1 MCSLSHSLTLPPSVC
16 VSWSAC
22 SRVRVWV
29 RERERT
35 QGKTSACTQAALCRG
50 QKRLSRTLTLP
61 LLLPLCL
68 SFPHPLS
75 RSLTLQF
82 ATDTWFWA
90 VFAFFISPSLVP
102 LTHPHPPPSLILIP
116 ILFLFQIFL
125 FIRHTL
131 SACTLSTLHTPSL
144 MIARKGGRAGT
155 RERMSEWEDAI

>member
-50 QKRLSRTLTLP
+50 QKRRSRTLTLP

-68 SFPHPLS
+68 SFTRPLS
-75 RSLTLQF
+75 HTSVRHWHMILGCFCIFYLPQPRTPYSPAPTPQPHFNSNSL
-82 ATDTWFWA
+82 
-90 VFAFFISPSLVP
+90 
-102 LTHPHPPPSLILIP
+102 
-116 ILFLFQIFL
+116 LFPIFL

-131 SACTLSTLHTPSL
+131 SDCTLSTLHTPSL
-144 MIARKGGRAGT
+144 MIVRKGGRAGA